1 MIRKTISVTLVF
13 LGTFGIFYSANSGD
27 YGWTLLCGGLVILG
41 ALILKKKNR

>member
-41 ALILKKKNR
+41 TLILKKKSR